1 MLDLNTNSFGDAM
14 EDIFVVKRCN
24 KIIVHGRRAG
34 EADNPPSD
42 TVVWYRIVDTRTRGF
57 IGDGFDL
64 EEDAE
69 RECRRLNAV
78 SSQASHGLA

>member
-1 MLDLNTNSFGDAM
+1 M

-34 EADNPPSD
+34 EAEHPPPD
-42 TVVWYRIVDTRTRGF
+42 AAIWYRIADTRTRGF
-57 IGDGFDL
+57 IGDGYDL

-78 SSQASHGLA
+78 SSSMSSRLA

>member
-34 EADNPPSD
+34 ETGHPPPD
-42 TVVWYRIVDTRTRGF
+42 AAVWYRIIDTRTRGF
-57 IGDGFDL
+57 IGDGYDL
-64 EEDAE
+64 EEDAR
-69 RECRRLNAV
+69 RECRRLNAA
-78 SSQASHGLA
+78 SSPVSHGLA